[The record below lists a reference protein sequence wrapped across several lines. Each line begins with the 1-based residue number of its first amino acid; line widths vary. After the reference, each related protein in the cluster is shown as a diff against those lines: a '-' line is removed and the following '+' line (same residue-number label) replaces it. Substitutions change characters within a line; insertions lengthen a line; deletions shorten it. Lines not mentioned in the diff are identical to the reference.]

1 MEARGSQRKPPPGHR
16 RSKRLPLHVPV
27 FVYGRTAN
35 NRPFSDL
42 TRMISIN
49 AHGGLL
55 ALAAPVEPDQTI
67 LLVNNSTQKSRAC
80 RVIYIGPEG
89 SGKRE
94 IGVEFLRPTPNFWK
108 IHFPPDNLQLAA
120 RRAVAP
126 RDSSS
131 PRTSPRLPPTS
142 L

>member
-1 MEARGSQRKPPPGHR
+1 M
-16 RSKRLPLHVPV
+16 HVPV

-67 LLVNNSTQKSRAC
+67 LLVNNATQKSRAC
-80 RVIYIGPEG
+80 RVAYIGPES
-89 SGKRE
+89 SGQRE
-94 IGVEFLRPTPNFWK
+94 VGVEFLRPTPNFWK

-120 RRAVAP
+120 RRVEAP
-126 RDSSS
+126 RASASRPTPS
-131 PRTSPRLPPTS
+131 PHRPPTS